1 MKQNFRQ
8 IFILAFAFS
17 QLFSESIQPIT
28 INNQHFNMVKE
39 RYDVYDSKGEFIR
52 FYKDNNETILFRL
65 TLKDVTGD
73 CSSKSLQDGAY
84 EIGEKGITL
93 YSFWDRVG
101 RAYLDSYGARIQ
113 RYEVEEDGT
122 FKRVFSKLY
131 IEATRQKHDNDS
143 GMEYLFR
150 KPQTEEEE
158 KKLQSYVDEVERV
171 YKGTFVFGE
180 EAKEL
185 ITTVKKALRAKV
197 KLLWQKR

>member
-1 MKQNFRQ
+1 MKQ
-8 IFILAFAFS
+8 IFILVFAFS

-28 INNQHFNMVKE
+28 ISNQHFTLVTE
-39 RYDVYDSKGEFIR
+39 SYDVYDSKGEFIR
-52 FYKDNNETILFRL
+52 FYKEKNETALFRL

-84 EIGEKGITL
+84 EIDEKGITL

-101 RAYLDSYGARIQ
+101 RAYIDSYGARIQ
-113 RYEVEEDGT
+113 RYEVESDGR

-131 IEATRQKHDNDS
+131 IETARQKHDNDS
-143 GMEYLFR
+143 GMKYLFT
-150 KPQTEEEE
+150 KPKTVEEE

-185 ITTVKKALRAKV
+185 LNTVQKALRKKV
-197 KLLWQKR
+197 KLLWQKG